1 MIRLCLCTCWVDL
14 STRFSLFVMKCIK
27 IINDTKSMLVSFDVN
42 LVYTLINVRCTR
54 AEKYSNSNASC
65 INMHLISLLSA
76 ELILWPIC
84 ALSRFRLSP
93 KSLETSQ
100 HGGQG
105 LLSPFYSHLFEFR
118 KFLPL
123 DRSQRRIILFIYI
136 YMLIIYNF
144 NNRKKKLVL

>member
-1 MIRLCLCTCWVDL
+1 MCA
-14 STRFSLFVMKCIK
+14 
-27 IINDTKSMLVSFDVN
+27 
-42 LVYTLINVRCTR
+42 LIWRPGYN
-54 AEKYSNSNASC
+54 YSC

-84 ALSRFRLSP
+84 ALSRFRISP

-144 NNRKKKLVL
+144 NNRKKKYWFYKILSLQCFNLHMIFTYKYLCYINVNFCDTNPNFL

>member
-1 MIRLCLCTCWVDL
+1 MRIPDSRSIFQLGSYKRIISRFTNL
-14 STRFSLFVMKCIK
+14 STRHLSFYISSDKPKCPIC
-27 IINDTKSMLVSFDVN
+27 IGS
-42 LVYTLINVRCTR
+42 YTIDMGIPRETTGG
-54 AEKYSNSNASC
+54 

-84 ALSRFRLSP
+84 ALSRSRLSP

-136 YMLIIYNF
+136 CMLIIYNF
-144 NNRKKKLVL
+144 NNRKKILVL